1 MIQSGGALGGHYYAF
16 IQSFD
21 SGKWFQFNDSSVR
34 PLDEERNEFENAF
47 GGGNRSGTGYVLLY
61 RQSNLAMPPNYG
73 YFPKYLER
81 MVQSEDEEIRKKW
94 EQWKK
99 DMRTV
104 TLTVHR
110 DIDGKEQNE
119 DAKDS
124 EFESKE
130 NEVNLCEIFGIFENS
145 RDFPE
150 NAVIFVKSFENGSN
164 LVS

>member
-1 MIQSGGALGGHYYAF
+1 MVIQSGGALGGHYYAF

-34 PLDEERNEFENAF
+34 PLDEERNEFESAF

-61 RQSNLAMPPNYG
+61 RQSTLAMPEQYG

-81 MVQSEDEEIRKKW
+81 MIQTEDEEIRRKW

-110 DIDGKEQNE
+110 DMNGKAKNE
-119 DAKDS
+119 NIENSKV
-124 EFESKE
+124 ETKE
-130 NEVNLCEIFGIFENS
+130 NEVKFCE
-145 RDFPE
+145 
-150 NAVIFVKSFENGSN
+150 SFESEPFEGKC
-164 LVS
+164 LDFKLKC